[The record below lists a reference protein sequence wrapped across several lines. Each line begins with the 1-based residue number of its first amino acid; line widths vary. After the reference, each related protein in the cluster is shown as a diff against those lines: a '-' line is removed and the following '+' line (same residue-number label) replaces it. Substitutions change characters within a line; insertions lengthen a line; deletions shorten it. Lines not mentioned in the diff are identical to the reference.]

1 MAKVQFIDDD
11 NVRVLVEDNDT
22 ILNMS
27 HKIFDRLQKILDEK
41 LKVVEDMDIN
51 GKENFTVEEEGDSL
65 KFVYCGKSC

>member
-65 KFVYCGKSC
+65 KFVYCGK